1 VEKENATDYATIT
14 IEDTEVQ
21 RIDGVALNH
30 PYNLKRKISEKILN
44 SHKKLRYTAYLN
56 YHGNLCHVV
65 DPNDPTFMIRIVFKK
80 PIKNIDPMVQL
91 MIIWDYLLTKR
102 IVNIGPRPDPD
113 TRVRYVWPNGSLDGK
128 LR

>member
-1 VEKENATDYATIT
+1 
-14 IEDTEVQ
+14 
-21 RIDGVALNH
+21 
-30 PYNLKRKISEKILN
+30 
-44 SHKKLRYTAYLN
+44 
-56 YHGNLCHVV
+56 
-65 DPNDPTFMIRIVFKK
+65 MIRIVFKK

-113 TRVRYVWPNGSLDGK
+113 TRARYVWPNGSLDGK